1 MINTLT
7 GPLTYDF
14 ILRGMLA
21 AVIVGITCGVIG
33 SYVVLKSLAFMG
45 DALAHAILPG
55 VAVAYLL
62 NFNLLLGALA
72 AALIV
77 ALGIGYVSR
86 RGDLRE
92 DTAIGVLFAGS
103 LALGVALISSIRTYA
118 VDLSHILF
126 GNVLG
131 VSNQNLIMVA
141 VLSAVILSAIMI
153 LYRAFLLIS
162 FDPILARTL
171 FLPAE
176 GLRYLLNPSG
186 SDDRD
191 FPSNG
196 WYRIGDSSPG
206 HTCRQ
211 RLPANSKAA
220 GDDGSFGLHR
230 CFFRHS
236 RDLSQLLLGHRLW
249 GGYRARYNCYLF
261 PYFSFRTATGI
272 NLAAKEILM
281 PQIAEEPG
289 VLFIVATPIGNFE
302 DITLR
307 AMKVLA
313 SVDAVVCEE
322 LREGSSL
329 LKRLGI
335 TARELVTL
343 NEHNEKSHIPELISV
358 SGKVSRLR

>member
-1 MINTLT
+1 MINILT

-72 AALIV
+72 AAFLV

-141 VLSAVILSAIMI
+141 ILSAVILSVILI

-176 GLRYLLNPSG
+176 GLRYLLLILLALTIVISLQTVG
-186 SDDRD
+186 
-191 FPSNG
+191 
-196 WYRIGDSSPG
+196 IGLVTALLVTPAASAYLL
-206 HTCRQ
+206 TR
-211 RLPANSKAA
+211 RLPAMMAVSASIGAFSGILGIYLSFYWDIASGAA
-220 GDDGSFGLHR
+220 
-230 CFFRHS
+230 
-236 RDLSQLLLGHRLW
+236 
-249 GGYRARYNCYLF
+249 
-261 PYFSFRTATGI
+261 I
-272 NLAAKEILM
+272 
-281 PQIAEEPG
+281 
-289 VLFIVATPIGNFE
+289 VLVATAIFFLTFLFAPQRG
-302 DITLR
+302 
-307 AMKVLA
+307 
-313 SVDAVVCEE
+313 
-322 LREGSSL
+322 
-329 LKRLGI
+329 
-335 TARELVTL
+335 
-343 NEHNEKSHIPELISV
+343 LIWQRRRS
-358 SGKVSRLR
+358 

>member
-131 VSNQNLIMVA
+131 VSTQNLIMVA
-141 VLSAVILSAIMI
+141 ILSAVILSVILI

-176 GLRYLLNPSG
+176 GLRYLLLILLALTIVISLQTVG
-186 SDDRD
+186 
-191 FPSNG
+191 
-196 WYRIGDSSPG
+196 IGLVTALLVTPAASAYLL
-206 HTCRQ
+206 TR
-211 RLPANSKAA
+211 RLPAMMTVSASIGAFSGILGIYLSFYWDIASGAA
-220 GDDGSFGLHR
+220 
-230 CFFRHS
+230 
-236 RDLSQLLLGHRLW
+236 
-249 GGYRARYNCYLF
+249 
-261 PYFSFRTATGI
+261 I
-272 NLAAKEILM
+272 
-281 PQIAEEPG
+281 
-289 VLFIVATPIGNFE
+289 VLVATAIFFLTFLFAPQRG
-302 DITLR
+302 
-307 AMKVLA
+307 
-313 SVDAVVCEE
+313 
-322 LREGSSL
+322 
-329 LKRLGI
+329 
-335 TARELVTL
+335 
-343 NEHNEKSHIPELISV
+343 LIWQRRRS
-358 SGKVSRLR
+358 

>member
-1 MINTLT
+1 MINIIT

-33 SYVVLKSLAFMG
+33 CYVVLKSLAFMG

-72 AALIV
+72 AAFLV

-141 VLSAVILSAIMI
+141 ILSAVILSVILI

-176 GLRYLLNPSG
+176 GLRYLLLILLALTIVISLQTVG
-186 SDDRD
+186 
-191 FPSNG
+191 
-196 WYRIGDSSPG
+196 IGLVTALLVTPAASAYLL
-206 HTCRQ
+206 TR
-211 RLPANSKAA
+211 RLPAMMVVSASIGAFSGILGIYLSFYWDIASGAA
-220 GDDGSFGLHR
+220 
-230 CFFRHS
+230 
-236 RDLSQLLLGHRLW
+236 
-249 GGYRARYNCYLF
+249 
-261 PYFSFRTATGI
+261 I
-272 NLAAKEILM
+272 
-281 PQIAEEPG
+281 
-289 VLFIVATPIGNFE
+289 VLVATAIFFLTFLFAPQRG
-302 DITLR
+302 
-307 AMKVLA
+307 
-313 SVDAVVCEE
+313 
-322 LREGSSL
+322 
-329 LKRLGI
+329 
-335 TARELVTL
+335 
-343 NEHNEKSHIPELISV
+343 LIWQRRRS
-358 SGKVSRLR
+358 